1 MNMNLDKKDKI
12 RIVENACTYVV
23 VFAMLVYGGAKA
35 VQFRG
40 ANQVSKTVAEMTGQE
55 LMWAFYGYSF
65 PYILTIGFLEITG
78 AVLLFFPKTRIIGC
92 LLVSSILVNVILQDI
107 FFGVNVGALRAA
119 LLYQVLILFILWLN
133 RAKLIEAIKILGTLP
148 KLEQSKK
155 KLFFVFFLSVCLFV
169 VFRILEYYLTMLQF

>member
-1 MNMNLDKKDKI
+1 MNLDKKDKI
-12 RIVENACTYVV
+12 TILENACSYVV
-23 VFAMLVYGGAKA
+23 VFAMLVYGGAKI
-35 VQFRG
+35 VQFSG

-65 PYILTIGFLEITG
+65 PYILTIGFLEIAG
-78 AVLLFFPKTRIIGC
+78 GMLLFFPKTRIIGC

-119 LLYQVLILFILWLN
+119 ILYQSLILFILWLN
-133 RAKLIEAIKILGTLP
+133 KQKLIQALKLLCTLP

-155 KLFFVFFLSVCLFV
+155 KFFFVFFLSVCLFL
-169 VFRILEYYLTMLQF
+169 VFRILEYYLTIIL